1 MGIEKTLVLV
11 KPDGVQR
18 GLIGRILQRFERR
31 GLKIVGLK
39 MMRMSD
45 DLASRHYEAHLEK
58 PFYPGLKAFMTSGP
72 LVALCVEGP
81 QAIDVCRK
89 VMGKTFCTDAEP
101 GTVRGDFGVSRGMNL
116 VHGSD
121 GPESASRELG
131 LFFKQDELQEYNREG
146 DAWVINDEDRG

>member
-1 MGIEKTLVLV
+1 MGIERTLILV

-18 GLIGRILQRFERR
+18 GLIGRILERFERR

-39 MMRMSD
+39 MMRMSEE
-45 DLASRHYEAHLEK
+45 LAARHYQDHLEK

-81 QAIDVCRK
+81 KAIDVCRK
-89 VMGKTFCTDAEP
+89 LMGKTFCTDADP
-101 GTVRGDFGVSRGMNL
+101 GTVRGDFGVSRGLNL

-121 GPESASRELG
+121 GPQSAERELG
-131 LFFKQDELQEYNREG
+131 LFFEPAELHEYSRDG
-146 DAWVINDEDRG
+146 DAWVLNAEDRS